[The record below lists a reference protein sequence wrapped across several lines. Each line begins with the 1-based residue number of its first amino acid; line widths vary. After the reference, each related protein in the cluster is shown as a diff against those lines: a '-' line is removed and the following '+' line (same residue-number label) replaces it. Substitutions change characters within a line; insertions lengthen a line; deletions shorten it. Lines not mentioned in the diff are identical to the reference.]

1 MDTKLTRLL
10 LKIRRYK
17 KIALLGFTCII
28 VSLCL
33 VATGLLFLSSD
44 NLWSR
49 DTVRQATHSVTNTV
63 SPMLSQTQINPG
75 IFEKTMLAAASN
87 YLELT
92 MQQGELRQHAAALSC
107 FASLG
112 GPSPSEVLA
121 AVDLK
126 VSSPDVAASL
136 ESLRSLLEPTL
147 GTARKEPG
155 ACIQWIFNS

>member
-1 MDTKLTRLL
+1 MDTKLTRLV

-17 KIALLGFTCII
+17 KLALLGFTCII

-33 VATGLLFLSSD
+33 VVTGLLFLSSA
-44 NLWSR
+44 NLWSG

-63 SPMLSQTQINPG
+63 SPMLSATPINPG
-75 IFEKTMLAAASN
+75 ILEKTMLAAASN
-87 YLELT
+87 YLQLT

-121 AVDLK
+121 AVELK
-126 VSSPDVAASL
+126 VSSPDV
-136 ESLRSLLEPTL
+136 
-147 GTARKEPG
+147 TATG
-155 ACIQWIFNS
+155 ANFRHGA